1 MKDFAGINFSEYFK
15 YIIKEQNLRK
25 VSKSLNIFLTTPD
38 EVETYAQSDNS
49 DNCIHQY
56 NVEVLN
62 ILSRI
67 TTGKY

>member
-1 MKDFAGINFSEYFK
+1 MKDFVGVNFSEYFK

-38 EVETYAQSDNS
+38 EVETYAQSYNS

-62 ILSRI
+62 ILSG
-67 TTGKY
+67 TTTDKY